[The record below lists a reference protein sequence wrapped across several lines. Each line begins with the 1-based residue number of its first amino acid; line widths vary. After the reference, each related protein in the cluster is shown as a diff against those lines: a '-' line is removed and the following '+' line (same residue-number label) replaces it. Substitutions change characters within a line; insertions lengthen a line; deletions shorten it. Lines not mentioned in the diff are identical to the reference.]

1 MKKICTSLR
10 VLPLLLGLAGAPLAH
25 ADINVGVIASL
36 TGPAAALGAET
47 RKAVA
52 LFPTS
57 LGGEKLNFIVLDDGK
72 VIEQGTHSELME
84 QNGLYKRL
92 YTIQQESLGWSV

>member
-1 MKKICTSLR
+1 MN
-10 VLPLLLGLAGAPLAH
+10 
-25 ADINVGVIASL
+25 ADQI
-36 TGPAAALGAET
+36 
-47 RKAVA
+47 
-52 LFPTS
+52 
-57 LGGEKLNFIVLDDGK
+57 IVLDDGK